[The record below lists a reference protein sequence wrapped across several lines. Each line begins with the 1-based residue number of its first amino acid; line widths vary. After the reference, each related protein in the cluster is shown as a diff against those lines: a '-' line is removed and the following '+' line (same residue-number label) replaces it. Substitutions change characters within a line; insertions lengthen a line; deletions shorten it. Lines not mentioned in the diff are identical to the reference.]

1 MENQFWNFGDPKIVM
16 FHGKTNGK
24 PMEKKHEKNNG
35 FDGKTHGKAMENPW
49 KPMVLGY
56 TPILSNFE
64 KQDDYLIRGSQQ
76 PPNAQC
82 LIWALG

>member
-1 MENQFWNFGDPKIVM
+1 
-16 FHGKTNGK
+16 
-24 PMEKKHEKNNG
+24 
-35 FDGKTHGKAMENPW
+35 MENPW

-82 LIWALG
+82 LI